1 MSAFGY
7 DEEGEMNGDM
17 GVDVEE
23 LEGARLEEGA
33 PGFYGKLPSRGDFV
47 TRRLSQ
53 KFVEAWDTWLQNG
66 LQTSQDRLGEDWLS
80 VYMTSPIWRFAL
92 SAGVGGQDVVTGVLM
107 PSVDRV
113 GRYFPLTLA
122 VTLENCSSIA
132 ALPKQAATWYANAE
146 EAALMALEEGSDFE
160 DVDARIQA
168 LGLPSQVEAALPA
181 LEESAGES
189 GLRMPVDPAN
199 GFVPDYVGLLGHFL
213 CESYP
218 RYCLWWTAGSEKVVP
233 SMLVSSGLPSMGAF
247 VAFLDGQWRE
257 SGWIG
262 GVDGPDDDG
271 LAGIF

>member
-1 MSAFGY
+1 
-7 DEEGEMNGDM
+7 MNGDT
-17 GVDVEE
+17 GADIENLETVQSEE
-23 LEGARLEEGA
+23 AA
-33 PGFYGKLPSRGDFV
+33 PGFYGKLPSKGDFV

-53 KFVEAWDTWLQNG
+53 KFVENWDSWLQNG

-92 SAGVGGQDVVTGVLM
+92 SAGVGDKDVVTGVLM

-122 VTLENCSSIA
+122 VTLETCPTIA
-132 ALPKQAATWYANAE
+132 GLPKQAASWYADAE

-160 DVDARIQA
+160 DVDERIQA
-168 LGLPSQVEAALPA
+168 LGVPSLVDVALPT
-181 LEESAGES
+181 LEESAGEA
-189 GLRMPVDPAN
+189 GLRLPVDPSN
-199 GFVPDYVGLLGHFL
+199 ELMPDYVGLLGHFL
-213 CESYP
+213 SVSYP

-262 GVDGPDDDG
+262 GSEGPGDDG